1 MTTTIRHPDGA
12 LSTYTVTNP
21 ATWAALQAV
30 KPARKPR
37 GKADK
42 RRFPHWHEFM
52 SAEDYVRQY
61 FALNSE
67 RASNGNNYGAHINH
81 LALFQ
86 PLNTA
91 HATWAPDT
99 VEIETVEA

>member
-1 MTTTIRHPDGA
+1 MSTTTIRRPDGT

-37 GKADK
+37 PKAD
-42 RRFPHWHEFM
+42 RRLFPKQAM
-52 SAEDYVRQY
+52 STADYVRKY
-61 FALNSE
+61 YALNTRSRTGE
-67 RASNGNNYGAHINH
+67 INAYGAHLDH

-86 PLNTA
+86 PLNEKPW
-91 HATWAPDT
+91 HWAPDT
-99 VEIETVEA
+99 VEVEVLE